1 MNPFILSP
9 DAWEDTW
16 LIWQN
21 LAEISAPAVAD
32 RIESE
37 LFSAFETLARV
48 PGLGHLRP
56 DLTSHQVYFWAVY
69 QYMIVY
75 RKSDP
80 LEIVAVIH
88 GKRDIQALLGKRQI
102 H

>member
-1 MNPFILSP
+1 MNPF
-9 DAWEDTW
+9 
-16 LIWQN
+16 IWQN

-37 LFSAFETLARV
+37 F
-48 PGLGHLRP
+48 
-56 DLTSHQVYFWAVY
+56 
-69 QYMIVY
+69 
-75 RKSDP
+75 
-80 LEIVAVIH
+80 VIH